1 MSVTININGENATE
15 VLHELRDLAAGLG
28 GTVTPVQEEKPES
41 KPAKR
46 PTEKKAT
53 KPIEDV
59 AEPVKESE
67 DVSTD
72 KATED
77 VPTVEELRAKAQ
89 AVEDKAAVKALIKE
103 FGAKNI
109 TTIPEDRRAEFLAR
123 LEEL

>member
-1 MSVTININGENATE
+1 MAITITIEAANAD
-15 VLHELRDLAAGLG
+15 ELRQLMQDAAETLAGMKTEDIAD
-28 GTVTPVQEEKPES
+28 TKVSTIEKPP
-41 KPAKR
+41 K
-46 PTEKKAT
+46 TKKET
-53 KPIEDV
+53 K
-59 AEPVKESE
+59 PVKEPE
-67 DVSTD
+67 VVSAEET
-72 KATED
+72 TED

>member
-46 PTEKKAT
+46 STEKKAT
-53 KPIEDV
+53 KIEDV

-67 DVSTD
+67 DVSAD
-72 KATED
+72 KTTED

>member
-46 PTEKKAT
+46 STEKKAT

-59 AEPVKESE
+59 AEPVKEPE
-67 DVSTD
+67 VVSAEET
-72 KATED
+72 TED

-89 AVEDKAAVKALIKE
+89 AVEDKAAVKAMIKE